1 MANFVQ
7 SNMGYLP
14 IPGAA
19 LSDNRA
25 VGQCQLFLPLDSW
38 YSSGS
43 LLHQFKERLQT
54 ETNNTDVRQVWL
66 EMYAVVNALRTRMDR
81 RLIRV
86 FACAQ
91 KALGR
96 AHNNDIVRSCDF
108 PAYWKEC
115 FPRRADALLHYIDLH
130 YLNVTAFTWYWD
142 RITGQRKPAYQLDQ
156 ITGLDVGVQ
165 ETLIRQ
171 KTVAECILKAILA
184 IEAHD
189 CREFAFV
196 CRGGTHRSVGC
207 ACLLLMLAYPA
218 GRLVLTTPRTQRD
231 ARDKGLRHDSA

>member
-1 MANFVQ
+1 MTKYERPVLVQSQHGDDAAASTVQTGNPVSDPRPPCSSNDAMANFVQ

-130 YLNVTAFTWYWD
+130 DLSVTAFKW
-142 RITGQRKPAYQLDQ
+142 
-156 ITGLDVGVQ
+156 
-165 ETLIRQ
+165 
-171 KTVAECILKAILA
+171 
-184 IEAHD
+184 
-189 CREFAFV
+189 
-196 CRGGTHRSVGC
+196 
-207 ACLLLMLAYPA
+207 
-218 GRLVLTTPRTQRD
+218 
-231 ARDKGLRHDSA
+231 

>member
-1 MANFVQ
+1 MKVQ
-7 SNMGYLP
+7 
-14 IPGAA
+14 
-19 LSDNRA
+19 
-25 VGQCQLFLPLDSW
+25 V
-38 YSSGS
+38 
-43 LLHQFKERLQT
+43 LHSKGCER
-54 ETNNTDVRQVWL
+54 E
-66 EMYAVVNALRTRMDR
+66 ALRKAIQDHEDTQASATGNSELVWQYNSELVWRMDR

-130 YLNVTAFTWYWD
+130 DQNVTAFTWYWD

-218 GRLVLTTPRTQRD
+218 GRLVLTTPRTQQD